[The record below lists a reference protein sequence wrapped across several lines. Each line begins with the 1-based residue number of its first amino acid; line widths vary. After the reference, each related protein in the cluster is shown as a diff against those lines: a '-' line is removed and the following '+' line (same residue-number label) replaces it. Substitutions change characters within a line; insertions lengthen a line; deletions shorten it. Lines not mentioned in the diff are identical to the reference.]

1 MARKTRSDAS
11 PFDRFQSDLD
21 RWLTAENLSYDETLT
36 RLKAVWPAGERVP
49 SKSALQRWASRRR
62 QDLILS
68 RIASSAAKAKQVTSA
83 FEKNPGDAYA
93 ALLGLIGQ
101 TAFEMKLKGGE
112 SLDMDTLKDLAQL
125 VQVGLV
131 ARNAEASLRIKEE
144 DLKLKERRVVL
155 LEKKAADAT
164 ATLSDSA
171 LTDEQKMNRFRE
183 IFGIKV

>member
-1 MARKTRSDAS
+1 MPRKTRSDSS
-11 PFDRFQSDLD
+11 PFDRFQADLD

-36 RLKAVWPAGERVP
+36 RLRGVWPAGERVP

-68 RIASSAAKAKQVTSA
+68 RIAASAAKAKQVTSA

-125 VQVGLV
+125 VQVGLE
-131 ARNAEASLRIKEE
+131 ARNSDAIIRIKEE
-144 DLKLKERRVVL
+144 DLKLKGRRLVL

-164 ATLSDSA
+164 ETLGDEK
-171 LTDEQKMNRFRE
+171 LTPEEKMAKMRQ
-183 IFGIKV
+183 IFGLS